1 MTLLARF
8 TTLLKADAHG
18 VVDAVEDRALLLK
31 QHLRDAEAELV
42 RKRAEL
48 RALDAEAK
56 TLEETRKRLAGET
69 KRLEED
75 ATLALAGDKEE
86 LARFAVRRL
95 LVLKR
100 RSEEAKRRAE
110 HLAEERE
117 SSSSTLAEQEEA
129 FRDLE
134 AKVKGFLA
142 RARTLQQEGIVP
154 DPDPVVA
161 DEEVELEI
169 LRRRG
174 GA

>member
-1 MTLLARF
+1 MSLMTRF

-31 QHLRDAEAELV
+31 QHLRDAEAELL

-48 RALDAEAK
+48 RGLEAETRA
-56 TLEETRKRLAGET
+56 LEETRKRLAGET
-69 KRLEED
+69 KRIDED
-75 ATLALAGDKEE
+75 ATLALSGEKEE
-86 LARFAVRRL
+86 LARFAVRKL
-95 LVLKR
+95 LILKR
-100 RSEEAKRRAE
+100 RSDEAKRRLDQ
-110 HLAEERE
+110 LAEQRA
-117 SSSSTLAEQEEA
+117 SLATSLGQQEEA

-142 RARTLQQEGIVP
+142 RSRMAEQEGVLL
-154 DPDPVVA
+154 DPEPVVA
-161 DEEVELEI
+161 DEEVDLEI